1 MAIKRPETSNFY
13 LWEAARGLSILA
25 HPLLVPIYL
34 LLYMLYFSSSPW
46 SRLPMDFKSSVLL
59 YISLGTTLIPLFWM
73 GVCVIL
79 RVVTDIEMPSKA
91 ERFWPLLLSC
101 VTSFVT
107 GMIAQNRWELS
118 ASLTGIVFG
127 TFSVLLAA
135 LIITP
140 FWKISLHS
148 MGMGALLC
156 FIVSVGQ
163 NLNIDVGAGLYCI
176 VFLSGLVGWAR
187 LYLIA
192 HDVYQIIVGFWAG
205 FFCMHFTLLI
215 L

>member
-1 MAIKRPETSNFY
+1 MAIKRPEENNFF

-46 SRLPMDFKSSVLL
+46 SKLPMDFKSSVLF
-59 YISLGTTLIPLFWM
+59 YISLGTTLIPLLWM
-73 GVCVIL
+73 GICIVF
-79 RVVTDIEMPSKA
+79 RVVSDIEMPSKA

-101 VTSFVT
+101 ITSFVT
-107 GMIAQNRWELS
+107 GIIAERKWELPE
-118 ASLTGIVFG
+118 SLTGIVYG
-127 TFSVLLAA
+127 TFAVLLVA
-135 LIITP
+135 LVITP

-156 FIVSVGQ
+156 FVLMIGLD
-163 NLNIDVGAGLYCI
+163 LNIDTGPGLYAI
-176 VFLSGLVGWAR
+176 VFLSGIVGWAR

-192 HDVYQIIVGFWAG
+192 HNIHQIIAGFCVGFA
-205 FFCMHFTLLI
+205 CMCTTLLI

>member
-1 MAIKRPETSNFY
+1 ME
-13 LWEAARGLSILA
+13 
-25 HPLLVPIYL
+25 
-34 LLYMLYFSSSPW
+34 
-46 SRLPMDFKSSVLL
+46 FKSMVLL
-59 YISLGTTLIPLFWM
+59 YISLGTSLIPLLWM
-73 GVCVIL
+73 GICVLL

-101 VTSFVT
+101 ITSFVT
-107 GMIAQNRWELS
+107 GAIAQYRWELS
-118 ASLTGIVFG
+118 ESLIGIVFG

-140 FWKISLHS
+140 FWKISIHS
-148 MGMGALLC
+148 MGLGALLC
-156 FIVSVGQ
+156 FTITVGRH
-163 NLNIDVGAGLYCI
+163 LNIDVGMGLYCI

-192 HDVYQIIVGFWAG
+192 HDVYQIIIGYMVGFT
-205 FFCMHFTLLI
+205 CMHCTLLI